1 MSTQGGSEAKSGM
14 DELYER
20 IAKLI
25 QPIEARLSI
34 LEKGPKDQIDEGDE
48 QFRTPNSQNFEEEIH
63 ERRESFGRRASFAVV
78 PNKSPLIS
86 DETSTISGA
95 LSATRLKQPEIKYSD
110 EMTVEQVIKFMD
122 ECLQY
127 ISNWEALPAN
137 KGKLFPDAEH
147 FPLSIMPKEVAAWI
161 CTTTELIFD
170 MTSMHQYSE
179 TTVHR
184 LTLEKKWW
192 KFQNGDSIRSLLV
205 KARNENAANTVMLQ
219 RLHKIGWKST
229 SPYSMNAFAKFSHD
243 VAQELRFTEGGQFQ
257 YEPVDLKDFVISSF
271 PDPKFQKELYSIYGH
286 RGILKIQKFEIGMIL
301 ERINQRIKCF
311 MRENI
316 DAEMN
321 ASAAHRREAKPK
333 VNFVDSFFDSDDG
346 AEASVQASNCQDQQ
360 KMIQEQIQESVNAV
374 MINPGNCS
382 KIGIGK
388 DGKLL
393 CRFLA
398 GEKATCTFKHPQ
410 SDMSL
415 KGTGVSCETLS
426 VLPKSFKKKISPSGK
441 VHSVQEI
448 DVEVDENSDTDQ

>member
-1 MSTQGGSEAKSGM
+1 MSTQGGSEAKGGM
-14 DELYER
+14 DELYDR

-25 QPIEARLSI
+25 QPIEARLSR
-34 LEKGPKDQIDEGDE
+34 LEKGPKDQIQIDEEDE
-48 QFRTPNSQNFEEEIH
+48 QFRTPNSDNFENIPD
-63 ERRESFGRRASFAVV
+63 RRESFGRRASFAIA

-86 DETSTISGA
+86 DTISGA

-110 EMTVEQVIKFMD
+110 EMTVEHVIKFLD

-137 KGKLFPDAEH
+137 KGKSFPDAEH

-179 TTVHR
+179 ATVHK

-192 KFQNGDSIRSLLV
+192 KYQNGDSIRSLLV

-243 VAQELRFTEGGQFQ
+243 VAQELRFTEGGEFQ
-257 YEPVDLKDFVISSF
+257 YESVDLKDFVISSF

-286 RGILKIQKFEIGMIL
+286 RGILKSQKFEIGMIL

-333 VNFVDSFFDSDDG
+333 VNFVDSFFDSDDN
-346 AEASVQASNCQDQQ
+346 AEASVQASDQQ

-415 KGTGVSCETLS
+415 KGTGVSIETSS
-426 VLPKSFKKKISPSGK
+426 VLPKSFKKKVSPSGK
-441 VHSVQEI
+441 VHSVQGI
-448 DVEVDENSDTDQ
+448 DVEVNENSESDQ

>member
-1 MSTQGGSEAKSGM
+1 MNSSGGEAAKSEGKSDQDEMQEKFLSAMIKGM
-14 DELYER
+14 TELLIPFQQRLTKLEGSSKGKYVEDDHQFGSPKSATFDEV
-20 IAKLI
+20 
-25 QPIEARLSI
+25 P
-34 LEKGPKDQIDEGDE
+34 
-48 QFRTPNSQNFEEEIH
+48 
-63 ERRESFGRRASFAVV
+63 ERRESFGRRGSLSA
-78 PNKSPLIS
+78 S
-86 DETSTISGA
+86 DETSTLSGA

-110 EMTVEQVIKFMD
+110 EMTIEQVIKFLD

-137 KGKLFPDAEH
+137 KGKSFPDAEH
-147 FPLSIMPKEVAAWI
+147 FPLSIMPKEVAAWV

-179 TTVHR
+179 ATVHR
-184 LTLEKKWW
+184 LTQERKWW

-219 RLHKIGWKST
+219 RLHKIDWKSN
-229 SPYSMNAFAKFSHD
+229 SPYSLNAFAKFSHD
-243 VAQELRFTEGGQFQ
+243 IAQELRFTEGGEFQ

-286 RGILKIQKFEIGMIL
+286 RGILKVQKFEIGMIL

-311 MRENI
+311 MKENI

-321 ASAAHRREAKPK
+321 ASAAHRRDAKPK
-333 VNFVDSFFDSDDG
+333 VNFVDSFFESDDG
-346 AEASVQASNCQDQQ
+346 AENLEQG
-360 KMIQEQIQESVNAV
+360 KTIQELIQDSVNAV
-374 MINPGNCS
+374 MLNPSNCS
-382 KIGIGK
+382 RIGVGR

-393 CRFLA
+393 CKFLG

-415 KGTGVSCETLS
+415 KGTGVSLDTS
-426 VLPKSFKKKISPSGK
+426 STWPKTFKKQSHSGK
-441 VHSVQEI
+441 VHSVQE
-448 DVEVDENSDTDQ
+448 VDGDGFEENGDNE

>member
-1 MSTQGGSEAKSGM
+1 MSFQGGSDAKGSM
-14 DELYER
+14 DELMER
-20 IAKLI
+20 IAKMF
-25 QPIEARLSI
+25 QPIEARLMKLESI
-34 LEKGPKDQIDEGDE
+34 SKEKIENDDH
-48 QFRTPNSQNFEEEIH
+48 QFRSPKSENFADGAENFDEIPD
-63 ERRESFGRRASFAVV
+63 RRESFGRRSSLA

-86 DETSTISGA
+86 SEASTISGA

-110 EMTVEQVIKFMD
+110 EMTVEQVIKFLD

-137 KGKLFPDAEH
+137 KGKFFPDAGH
-147 FPLSIMPKEVAAWI
+147 FPLSIMPKEVAAWV

-179 TTVHR
+179 ATVHK

-192 KFQNGDSIRSLLV
+192 KFQDGDSIRSLLV
-205 KARNENAANTVMLQ
+205 KARNENTANTVMLQ
-219 RLHKIGWKST
+219 RLHKIVWKST

-243 VAQELRFTEGGQFQ
+243 VAQELRFTEGGDFQ

-271 PDPKFQKELYSIYGH
+271 PDQKFQKELYSIYGH
-286 RGILKIQKFEIGMIL
+286 RGIMKIQKFEIGMIL

-311 MRENI
+311 MRENV

-321 ASAAHRREAKPK
+321 LSAAHRREANHKK
-333 VNFVDSFFDSDDG
+333 VNFVDSFFDSDSDDG
-346 AEASVQASNCQDQQ
+346 AEISHQS
-360 KMIQEQIQESVNAV
+360 KSIHEQIQESVNAV

-382 KIGIGK
+382 RIGVGK

-398 GEKATCTFKHPQ
+398 GEKAVCTFKHPT
-410 SDMSL
+410 SDLAL
-415 KGTGVSCETLS
+415 KGTGVSKENFS
-426 VLPKSFKKKISPSGK
+426 KMPKSFTKHQHASK
-441 VHSVQEI
+441 VHSVLEA
-448 DVEVDENSDTDQ
+448 DVDGSEGNADDE